1 MFLILLKHPVITTI
15 EPSYIHLTVHG
26 SNPFDVSV
34 NGNFFINNTGIQ
46 FNNQSTGISAELT
59 NGIVYN
65 NSTSIVARGISA
77 ETGIYDISINNGSVY
92 VNIPSIS
99 LTIVKSILTGYTTTM
114 TTSVTYL
121 DIGSTIDQQGTIAGG
136 PVLGGWTIVAFTSGT
151 NGNFSFNNFSG
162 EVRFLLVA
170 GGAGGANTGGGGGGG
185 TEDTGRGGA
194 GGQE

>member
-1 MFLILLKHPVITTI
+1 
-15 EPSYIHLTVHG
+15 
-26 SNPFDVSV
+26 
-34 NGNFFINNTGIQ
+34 
-46 FNNQSTGISAELT
+46 
-59 NGIVYN
+59 
-65 NSTSIVARGISA
+65 
-77 ETGIYDISINNGSVY
+77 
-92 VNIPSIS
+92 
-99 LTIVKSILTGYTTTM
+99 M

-121 DIGSTIDQQGTIAGG
+121 NSGSTIDQQGTIAGG

-194 GGQE
+194 GSQE